1 MECPVCKSITTDPE
15 QKKCAEC
22 STDLEIF
29 RIIET
34 LEKKAHKQNKRISLL
49 AFSLIFLVVAAAV
62 FYYFFLNFNLS
73 KGKDD
78 ATTISKQQIEIEYLN
93 NEKQLL
99 TSSLVEL
106 RNEVQVLTEKL
117 KKAESQKVVAEPSKP
132 KPTPKEIIHVVK
144 RGESLQRIAK
154 KYYGNSDEYQ
164 RIMKDNNIKNAN
176 SITIGQKLKITAP
189 VTE

>member
-1 MECPVCKSITTDPE
+1 M
-15 QKKCAEC
+15 
-22 STDLEIF
+22 
-29 RIIET
+29 
-34 LEKKAHKQNKRISLL
+34 
-49 AFSLIFLVVAAAV
+49 
-62 FYYFFLNFNLS
+62 
-73 KGKDD
+73 
-78 ATTISKQQIEIEYLN
+78 
-93 NEKQLL
+93 
-99 TSSLVEL
+99 VEL

-176 SITIGQKLKITAP
+176 SITIGQKLKIIAP